1 MNLQATLFDLSK
13 VPHDDVLDITEARL
27 CLTLDRA
34 AGHYSALN
42 GTAGFP
48 TSAGTW
54 VRLAWHRPAQVNAE
68 TLTGFEAALDLD
80 QVPRPIWRSAATWH
94 DDNRDV
100 VWRADEMTQ
109 VTDPAVSATG
119 FVTTDP
125 GLPDTW
131 WADLRT
137 ASKLLAAHPTRR
149 VCMTQE
155 HLSRRIAEVYGDELD
170 TTITAWATVHG
181 DLGWAN
187 VCAPTL
193 TLIDWE
199 SWGRGPAALDA
210 ATLWVASLQVP
221 SLAAKVLEVF
231 DEVLSTRTGQLVR
244 LMQCANV
251 ARAFSRTSR
260 KGPLTDIMA
269 AHATELLAE
278 LT

>member
-1 MNLQATLFDLSK
+1 M
-13 VPHDDVLDITEARL
+13 PHDDVLDITEARL
-27 CLTLDRA
+27 GLTLDRA

-48 TSAGTW
+48 TGAGTW
-54 VRLAWHRPAQVNAE
+54 VRLAWHRPAEVNAE
-68 TLTGFEAALDLD
+68 ALTGLEAALNLD
-80 QVPRPIWRSAATWH
+80 QVPRPMWRSAATWH
-94 DDNRDV
+94 DHDREV
-100 VWRADEMTQ
+100 VWRADEMTR
-109 VTDPAVSATG
+109 VTDPAVSGTG
-119 FVTTDP
+119 SITTDP
-125 GLPDTW
+125 DLPDTW
-131 WADLRT
+131 WTDLQA
-137 ASKLLAAHPTRR
+137 ASKTLATYQTQR

-155 HLSRRIAEVYGDELD
+155 HLSRRIAEMYGNELD
-170 TTITAWATVHG
+170 TTITDWATVHG

-187 VCAPTL
+187 VCGPTL

-210 ATLWVASLQVP
+210 ATLWTASLQVP

-231 DEVLSTRTGQLVR
+231 DELLSTRTGRLVR

-251 ARAFSRTSR
+251 ARAFNRTGR

-269 AHATELLAE
+269 AIASELLSE

>member
-1 MNLQATLFDLSK
+1 MNLQASLFDLAK
-13 VPHDDVLDITEARL
+13 VPHHDVLDTIEARL
-27 CLTLDRA
+27 GLTLDRA

-54 VRLAWHRPAQVNAE
+54 VRLARHRPAELNAE
-68 TLTGFEAALDLD
+68 ALTGFEAALVLAE
-80 QVPRPIWRSAATWH
+80 VPRPVWRSAATWY
-94 DDNRDV
+94 DNDRAV
-100 VWRADEMTQ
+100 VWRADEMTR
-109 VTDPAVSATG
+109 VTDPAVSSTG
-119 FVTTDP
+119 SVTTNP

-131 WADLRT
+131 WADLRA
-137 ASKLLAAHPTRR
+137 ASKALATHPTRR
-149 VCMTQE
+149 VCMPQE
-155 HLSRRIAEVYGDELD
+155 HLSQRIVEVYGDKVD
-170 TTITAWATVHG
+170 TTITDWATVHG

-210 ATLWVASLQVP
+210 ATLWAASLQVP
-221 SLAAKVLEVF
+221 ALAAKVLEAF
-231 DEVLSTRTGQLVR
+231 DEVLSARTGRLVR

-251 ARAFSRTSR
+251 ARAFNRTSR
-260 KGPLTDIMA
+260 KGPLTDAMA
-269 AHATELLAE
+269 ANAPELLAE

>member
-1 MNLQATLFDLSK
+1 MSLQATLFDLSK
-13 VPHDDVLDITEARL
+13 APHDDVLDTTEARL

-34 AGHYSALN
+34 AGHYSARN

-48 TSAGTW
+48 TEAGTW
-54 VRLAWHRPAQVNAE
+54 VRLAWHRPAEVNAE
-68 TLTGFEAALDLD
+68 ALTGIEAALGLD
-80 QVPRPIWRSAATWH
+80 QIPRPLWRSAATWY
-94 DDNRDV
+94 DDDRKV
-100 VWRADEMTQ
+100 VWRADEMTR
-109 VTDPAVSATG
+109 VADPAVSGTG
-119 FVTTDP
+119 SVTTDP

-131 WADLRT
+131 WADLKA
-137 ASKLLAAHPTRR
+137 ASKSLSAYKTPR

-170 TTITAWATVHG
+170 TTITDWATVHG

-187 VCAPTL
+187 VCGPTL

-231 DEVLSTRTGQLVR
+231 DEVLSTRTGRLVQ

-251 ARAFSRTSR
+251 ARAFKRTSQ
-260 KGPLTDIMA
+260 KGPLTDIMSA
-269 AHATELLAE
+269 ITPELLTEL
-278 LT
+278 T